1 MADVAQPAHPS
12 AAQAVPLYLLCIA
25 FFCALDAVLKHL
37 GQSEHPL
44 TVSFGRYV
52 FGLVFALMIWARAGR
67 PRLTKEIW
75 RAHTIRG
82 VFTAI
87 TSVTFIWS
95 LTILPIADAVTY
107 FFVGPL
113 LVPLLAAALLGERLR
128 RTDVVAGIVGFL
140 GSVVALSG
148 GDVAPAATRQPDQ
161 YIWGVASIAVSVLTY
176 SVAVVLLRAR
186 AGRDGSAAIGVVGA
200 LIPALMIAPG
210 VLAFGSLPAMDALPF
225 FVLMGVFAAVGAW
238 LGAEAF
244 ARAEAQQ
251 LMPLEFTALPWAALY
266 GFVFFSETPRPQL
279 WAGAAIIIG
288 ACLWSGWRNTR
299 AAKAAVLTATPQ

>member
-1 MADVAQPAHPS
+1 MADTARPAHPS
-12 AAQAVPLYLLCIA
+12 AAQAVPLYLLCVA
-25 FFCALDAVLKHL
+25 SFCALDAVLKHL

-44 TVSFGRYV
+44 TVSLGRYV
-52 FGLVFALMIWARAGR
+52 FGLIFALMIWARAGR
-67 PRLTKEIW
+67 PRLTKDIW

-113 LVPLLAAALLGERLR
+113 LVPLFAAGLLGERLR
-128 RTDVVAGIVGFL
+128 RTDVLAGIVGFL
-140 GSVVALSG
+140 GSVIALSG
-148 GDVAPAATRQPDQ
+148 GDVAPAAAHNADR
-161 YIWGVASIAVSVLTY
+161 YVWGVASIAVSVLTY
-176 SVAVVLLRAR
+176 SIAVVLLRAR
-186 AGRDGSAAIGVVGA
+186 AERDGSAVIGVVSA
-200 LIPALMIAPG
+200 FIPAVMIAPG
-210 VLAFGSLPAMDALPF
+210 VLAFGSLPAAGALPF
-225 FVLMGVFAAVGAW
+225 YVLMGVFAAVGAW
-238 LGAEAF
+238 LAAEAF

-288 ACLWSGWRNTR
+288 ACLWSGWTNTR
-299 AAKAAVLTATPQ
+299 AARAAVPTATPP